1 MRVSK
6 NKKLNVAY
14 VQFRKGSS
22 AKTVRVMEN
31 ILIDFDA
38 KGKIL
43 GIEVLDLAE
52 LAPALKI
59 LNKGTSEKRP
69 RAA

>member
-1 MRVSK
+1 MKVSK

-43 GIEVLDLAE
+43 GKEVLDLAE

>member
-1 MRVSK
+1 MKLSK

-22 AKTVRVMEN
+22 VKTVKVMEN
-31 ILIDFDA
+31 ILIDLDA
-38 KGKIL
+38 KGRIL

-52 LAPALKI
+52 LAPALKL